1 MRYRRFLLTAICLNT
16 AFIAMGCHSQPPA
29 SEENGNRIMEISM
42 MYPMNLEHFEQL
54 VETEYPDIDL
64 NVEMTTTAAM
74 NGDSERRLRNGHG
87 TDLVVTTLPT
97 G

>member
-64 NVEMTTTAAM
+64 NVEMTTTAGM
-74 NGDSERRLRNGHG
+74 ERTLWLRPFQPGRSEI
-87 TDLVVTTLPT
+87 TSWI
-97 G
+97 

>member
-1 MRYRRFLLTAICLNT
+1 
-16 AFIAMGCHSQPPA
+16 
-29 SEENGNRIMEISM
+29 M

-87 TDLVVTTLPT
+87 TDLVVTTNRGGRRLRH
-97 G
+97 GFKCGDSGYRLSGQCKQSSHD